1 MTSLPN
7 FRSKFEEDV
16 YNQVIKNNLEVLYE
30 TNKIPYT
37 ISNNYLPDFI
47 LPNGIIVECKG
58 YFDIR
63 SQVKMRAVKKDNPHL
78 DIRFVF
84 MNSRTKVRKGSKL
97 TYADWCDRYGYPYAD
112 GMIPLPWFKEKR
124 KKYFTYNSDGL
135 PTISGLR

>member
-1 MTSLPN
+1 MNSLPN
-7 FRSKFEEDV
+7 FKSKFERDV
-16 YNQVIKNNLEVLYE
+16 YDLVLKNKFKVEYE

-37 ISNNYLPDFI
+37 ISNNYIPDFI

-63 SQVKMRAVKKDNPHL
+63 AQVKMRAVKRDNPHL

-97 TYADWCDRYGYPYAD
+97 TYADWCERYDFPFAD
-112 GMIPLPWFKEKR
+112 GMIPLEWFKEKR
-124 KKYFTYNSDGL
+124 KKYFTYSSDGL
-135 PTISGLR
+135 PTISSLR